1 MCFSEHE
8 NPRSHFRMWAGVL
21 VLSQIY
27 IVVFS
32 FQLPA
37 RLSVHVGINIA

>member
-1 MCFSEHE
+1 MCFSEHDKT
-8 NPRSHFRMWAGVL
+8 RSHFVCGRVF

-27 IVVFS
+27 MVVFS

-37 RLSVHVGINIA
+37 RLSVHVVINIA

>member
-1 MCFSEHE
+1 
-8 NPRSHFRMWAGVL
+8 MWAGVL

-27 IVVFS
+27 MVVFS

-37 RLSVHVGINIA
+37 RLSVHVVINIA